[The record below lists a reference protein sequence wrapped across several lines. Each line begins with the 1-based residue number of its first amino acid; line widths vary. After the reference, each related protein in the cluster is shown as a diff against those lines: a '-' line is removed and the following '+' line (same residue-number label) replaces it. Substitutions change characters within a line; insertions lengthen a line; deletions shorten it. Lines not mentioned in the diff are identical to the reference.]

1 MPGYGGRNVVSAGLA
16 DGDPSSS
23 AATAD
28 AMTPEVLP
36 WSDAGPDR
44 GVALDVLDRAKTRAD
59 RTMDVG
65 DGRVPLEVDVQLVPR
80 PIGGRDD
87 EQRLER
93 ADGRLAGGD
102 VGRGAVGDLRRDGRP
117 ALGEPA
123 SAAARTPA
131 AMPWRI
137 ASPVEN
143 EPVTAPATSM
153 GPAGSSG
160 TKAPIASSQRV
171 VPRTWLHRWIAGFQP
186 PDTATRSH
194 GIRAT
199 IPSAVRT
206 ATDTTRS
213 SPVAAATSPPVWT
226 GMRASRARAT
236 VSGRRL
242 PGIHDR
248 RDLHAGPRE
257 RPRSR
262 DRRCRWS

>member
-1 MPGYGGRNVVSAGLA
+1 MTSG
-16 DGDPSSS
+16 
-23 AATAD
+23 ATD
-28 AMTPEVLP
+28 A
-36 WSDAGPDR
+36 
-44 GVALDVLDRAKTRAD
+44 
-59 RTMDVG
+59 
-65 DGRVPLEVDVQLVPR
+65 
-80 PIGGRDD
+80 
-87 EQRLER
+87 QRS
-93 ADGRLAGGD
+93 GN
-102 VGRGAVGDLRRDGRP
+102 
-117 ALGEPA
+117 PA

-213 SPVAAATSPPVWT
+213 SPVVAATSAPVWT

-236 VSGRRL
+236 VSEDGDSRASTTAATSTPARAS
-242 PGIHDR
+242 DR
-248 RDLHAGPRE
+248 AA
-257 RPRSR
+257 
-262 DRRCRWS
+262 